1 MPFTEILRAL
11 AAVVA
16 VGLIGLSFGV
26 IQDLAVRRNQKRQ
39 QSGDLTDGMAVMPGS
54 MRRVAYL
61 VVTLVLVQILCPLL
75 FVGGSQWYVA
85 YLVVTL
91 NLNQHQ
97 SYHQVSHSP
106 HRARHHGHTIG
117 EITTLLALLIAT
129 HGQVLNDPK
138 GKADK
143 THGDD

>member
-16 VGLIGLSFGV
+16 GGLIGLSFGV

-75 FVGGSQWYVA
+75 FVGGSQWYVSAGVVLA
-85 YLVVTL
+85 YGWSLFRRL
-91 NLNQHQ
+91 ARR
-97 SYHQVSHSP
+97 
-106 HRARHHGHTIG
+106 RAGN
-117 EITTLLALLIAT
+117 
-129 HGQVLNDPK
+129 V
-138 GKADK
+138 
-143 THGDD
+143 